1 MEAKTIANPAASR
14 APVRPDHDP
23 KLLAATRRAVVAA
36 MSPEGMAQRT
46 CLLHEDSVEKLLS
59 ISRGFA
65 AIRLLTDF
73 SRLTDRLRRGERDA
87 TGVVSPIDSVAE
99 ISADW
104 KRIEVAQL
112 SFEVEVAIWRDFWR
126 RRSHALRRGDIRWPA
141 YKIFLQLERLTKRLN
156 R

>member
-1 MEAKTIANPAASR
+1 
-14 APVRPDHDP
+14 
-23 KLLAATRRAVVAA
+23 